1 MSIVHENL
9 ENRAFE
15 VPRSLSSYSV
25 CIDCGKLS
33 SADCENDVRGNRVQS
48 FRLLEGDGPKEYCQ
62 CHVPVQV
69 CTDSII
75 FNAKGE
81 PSGRYHLA
89 GEFCPEESVRTL
101 FVVDFQREQVGSTYV
116 GDSDALL
123 SFYDTLGEEGKYCHV
138 HTSEPI
144 PSDDPLASDD
154 PDRKSVV

>member
-1 MSIVHENL
+1 M
-9 ENRAFE
+9 
-15 VPRSLSSYSV
+15 
-25 CIDCGKLS
+25 
-33 SADCENDVRGNRVQS
+33 
-48 FRLLEGDGPKEYCQ
+48 
-62 CHVPVQV
+62 PVQV

-154 PDRKSVV
+154 PWSSDNPDASGSPDIPPDSSPDPWTDPTPEPTGDPLFPFYEPTPEPTEPAYVPAADEGPDWLGGWR